1 LSLLRRLLTR
11 RKGAQEC
18 NHFRS
23 TVSGRAV
30 IEQQLSGTRNAEACM
45 ENAIKDIKPQE
56 AEGLAMR
63 RLSGTRRSQR
73 LACDGKATNEEIAAA
88 DIGPCSATYARYPP
102 ASIRLRRSRGDLL
115 VYTNKQQTKTKQITK
130 VLPFFSIE
138 AKIR

>member
-63 RLSGTRRSQR
+63 RLSGTRRGQR
-73 LACDGKATNEEIAAA
+73 LACDAKATNEEIAAA
-88 DIGPCSATYARYPP
+88 DISRCSATYARYPRVNS
-102 ASIRLRRSRGDLL
+102 AQTQSRRACW
-115 VYTNKQQTKTKQITK
+115 YIQTNNKQKPNK
-130 VLPFFSIE
+130 
-138 AKIR
+138 